1 MHIPIDVHD
10 DFIGNLFIEIFSS
23 SGKQRRNWSK
33 PIIIGKSSNE
43 ILWRKLSVQT
53 ICERILDITRNH
65 LYLRALADS
74 KWFEL
79 LQNNFVNMQKKHN
92 LFYNMN
98 LNFDDSYKH
107 QVVFEK
113 TPEKKFQI
121 FSRKRI
127 ILLVDIWNQ
136 TLPGVERNRMN
147 EILLYLL
154 WKWLNALEN
163 AVWCI

>member
-1 MHIPIDVHD
+1 
-10 DFIGNLFIEIFSS
+10 
-23 SGKQRRNWSK
+23 
-33 PIIIGKSSNE
+33 
-43 ILWRKLSVQT
+43 
-53 ICERILDITRNH
+53 
-65 LYLRALADS
+65 
-74 KWFEL
+74 
-79 LQNNFVNMQKKHN
+79 
-92 LFYNMN
+92 MN

-147 EILLYLL
+147 EILPYLL
-154 WKWLNALEN
+154 
-163 AVWCI
+163 